1 MVNPVQAHGTGWWLA
16 SFDEGTGLGSARA
29 RGLRL
34 LDTPGHARP
43 ASAEDASG
51 GAVFDGVLFNA
62 TELRSRLSAEL
73 GPGGTDAELILRA
86 FRRWGEDALHA
97 IKGIFALILWDASR
111 NLLLCVRD
119 PLGIYPLFYAER
131 GRELL
136 LSTSIDALLSHSQV
150 SRSVSRTALVDY
162 LCHRSPSAERT
173 FFADIKRLP
182 PGHALQV
189 GPAGRRVFRY
199 WHAVPPDAEP
209 EWLDEDVV
217 ERFEELLAQAVRRY
231 VELGPTAL
239 YLSGGLDSVTIAAV
253 ASDISRRRALPEPVA
268 LSLVFPHP
276 DCNEEQAQ
284 RLVAAALELPQML
297 VPFDTAVSPRGLLL
311 EALEM
316 SSVWPAPLQNVWNP
330 AYQYL
335 ARQARQRG
343 CEVILTGGGGDE
355 WLTVTP
361 MYAADLLRRL
371 DVLGLARLVRSMLR
385 SYRRPPLALMRNL
398 MWTNGVRLL
407 LGEAWRWSLEWAPQ
421 IAPLRRPSEWV
432 ARRRRQRTLSIPA
445 WVAPDPGLR
454 REFHQRAEAEA
465 ATAVRGREPGGFYF
479 RELRRTLNHP
489 LVALELEEIFESGR
503 RVGLRVLQPFWDA
516 ELVQLLCRIPPRRLN
531 LGGRSKGLVRAAL
544 NQRFQHLNFEQQK
557 KVISV
562 EFFNSTMLNEG
573 RRAWQL
579 MGGTPALAELGVVD
593 PLFLGDTIDRILAQH
608 QRGEAY
614 RIWDTLNLEAW
625 LRPRL

>member
-1 MVNPVQAHGTGWWLA
+1 MISPVQAHGTGWWLA

-29 RGLRL
+29 RGLSL
-34 LDTPGHARP
+34 LDKPGHARP
-43 ASAEDASG
+43 ASAGDASG

-62 TELRSRLSAEL
+62 AELRSRLSDEL
-73 GPGGTDAELILRA
+73 GPVRNDAELILRA
-86 FRRWGEDALHA
+86 FRRWGEDILYAV
-97 IKGIFALILWDASR
+97 KGIFALILWDASR

-150 SRSVSRTALVDY
+150 SRSVSRTALVEY
-162 LCHRSPSAERT
+162 LCHRSPSVGRT

-182 PGHALQV
+182 PGHALRV

-209 EWLDEDVV
+209 EWLDADVV
-217 ERFEELLAQAVRRY
+217 ERFEELLTQTVRRY

-239 YLSGGLDSVTIAAV
+239 YLSGGLDSVTVAAV
-253 ASDISRRRALPEPVA
+253 ASDISRRRGLPGPVA

-284 RLVAAALELPQML
+284 RRVATALELPQTL
-297 VPFDTAVSPRGLLL
+297 VPFDEAIGPRGLLL

-316 SSVWPAPLQNVWNP
+316 SSTWPAPLQNVWNP

-361 MYAADLLRRL
+361 VYAADLLRRL

-398 MWTNGVRLL
+398 IWTNGVRLL
-407 LGEAWRWSLEWAPQ
+407 LGEAWRWSLESAPQ

-432 ARRRRQRTLSIPA
+432 AGRRRQRTLSIPA

-479 RELRRTLNHP
+479 RELRRTLDHP
-489 LVALELEEIFESGR
+489 LVALELEEVFESGR

-544 NQRFQHLNFEQQK
+544 NQRFQHLNFGQQK
-557 KVISV
+557 KVISI

-573 RRAWQL
+573 RRAWQM

-608 QRGEAY
+608 QRSEAY
-614 RIWDTLNLEAW
+614 RIWDILNLEAW